1 MRLKY
6 FYEKIN
12 LSKMMHIYNSK
23 KLSIVVEYIPG
34 QAPYKNESLS
44 TLDKAKYRLQ
54 QTTEK
59 SQGLLQD
66 LKN

>member
-1 MRLKY
+1 
-6 FYEKIN
+6 
-12 LSKMMHIYNSK
+12 MHIYNSK

-66 LKN
+66 RKK